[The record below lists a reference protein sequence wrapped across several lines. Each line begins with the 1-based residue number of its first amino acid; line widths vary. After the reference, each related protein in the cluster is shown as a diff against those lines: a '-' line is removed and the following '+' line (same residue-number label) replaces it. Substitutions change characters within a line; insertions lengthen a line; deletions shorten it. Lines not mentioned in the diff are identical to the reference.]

1 MYHELERAPRPLVS
15 DAPGYVRYALAEAD
29 FRAHVAALGENG
41 MRGVSV
47 GETLG
52 ADDGDDVDQRDG
64 ATEGD
69 DAREG
74 DDVREAGSR
83 ACLTFDDG
91 CESDCLFAAP
101 ILKDAGFN
109 ATFYVVSDFVGR
121 RGHLSAAQLRE
132 LSDAGFEIGSHSRTH
147 RYLDDLDGAGL
158 RAEIVCSKERLE
170 EITGRRVE
178 HFSCPGGR
186 RTRRA
191 AEVAR
196 AAGYRTLATSSPG
209 VNARATDP
217 FNLRRVAVMRGTSAK
232 EFLRLC
238 RAEGLLRLR
247 AQEAVLAAAKRVMG
261 NAVYEKMRG
270 AVLG

>member
-1 MYHELERAPRPLVS
+1 MTAGTVFLMYHELERAPRPLVS
-15 DAPGYVRYALAEAD
+15 DDPGYVRYALAEGD

-41 MRGVSV
+41 MRGVSI

-52 ADDGDDVDQRDG
+52 ADDGDNARE
-64 ATEGD
+64 EGD
-69 DAREG
+69 AH
-74 DDVREAGSR
+74 EAGSR
-83 ACLTFDDG
+83 VCLTFDDG

-101 ILKDAGFN
+101 ILRDAGFK

-121 RGHLSAAQLRE
+121 RGYLSATQLRE
-132 LSDAGFEIGSHSRTH
+132 LSDNGFEIGSHSRTH
-147 RYLDDLDGAGL
+147 RYLDDLDEAGL
-158 RAEIVCSKERLE
+158 RAEIASSKERLE

-191 AEVAR
+191 AEIAR
-196 AAGYRTLATSSPG
+196 ASGYRTLATSSPG
-209 VNARATDP
+209 VNTSATDP
-217 FNLRRVAVMRGTSAK
+217 FNLRRVAVMRGTSAEK
-232 EFLRLC
+232 FLRLC
-238 RAEGLLRLR
+238 RAEGLMRRR

-261 NAVYEKMRG
+261 NTVYERVRG